1 MKNIECNIS
10 IPESLNNQ
18 NNYIDNIQLIPIII
32 NSNNQILL
40 KKKDNSYELP
50 KGMLRKNER
59 LEDGFKRFVLN
70 DINLHIELLNNIATY
85 NFDNIGIISISYKCV
100 VLEKQSNI
108 RDIPDEYIWVY
119 KKKLKDL
126 DIVFPYR
133 EILTSANLKP

>member
-85 NFDNIGIISISYKCV
+85 NFDNIDIISISYKCV

-108 RDIPDEYIWVY
+108 NDIPDGYIWIVEN
-119 KKKLKDL
+119 KLKN
-126 DIVFPYR
+126 IQIEFPFR
-133 EILTSANLKP
+133 EILTNAIFKP